1 METLI
6 KMFRG
11 YPCQLAMSKMH
22 VFTSKYGY
30 MLHMASPY
38 YGLIKSRVKKY
49 RDGGLYAKVS
59 SQSHS
64 PDLRFS
70 PFIQPFSLFVIPYL
84 LKPVTG

>member
-22 VFTSKYGY
+22 VFTSKYGH
-30 MLHMASPY
+30 MLHMDSPY

-49 RDGGLYAKVS
+49 RDGGLYAQVS
-59 SQSHS
+59 SKSHS
-64 PDLRFS
+64 PLM
-70 PFIQPFSLFVIPYL
+70 L
-84 LKPVTG
+84 LP